1 MEKNWKRNG
10 METKM
15 KKEFISITMEKET
28 IEKLEKTIN
37 RINQEKGI
45 KLYNKSKATEEGVLL
60 WIEEKNRIW

>member
-1 MEKNWKRNG
+1 
-10 METKM
+10 M